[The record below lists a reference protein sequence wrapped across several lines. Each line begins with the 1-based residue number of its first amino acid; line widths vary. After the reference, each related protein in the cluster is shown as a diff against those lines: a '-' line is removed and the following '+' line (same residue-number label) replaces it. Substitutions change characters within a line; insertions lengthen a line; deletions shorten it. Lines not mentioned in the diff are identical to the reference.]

1 MAVDYKS
8 VLLILY
14 REMTGEQSKREVEK
28 FWKKFPKKDEDNLS
42 PLQFT
47 SEVCRCFTSEPRS
60 SHIEPLPEKSSKL
73 DKLLTK
79 GLSLS
84 KNPGKF
90 GNYRVSQIRNHKAR
104 NPHVSWNT
112 DTQMCA

>member
-1 MAVDYKS
+1 M
-8 VLLILY
+8 
-14 REMTGEQSKREVEK
+14 
-28 FWKKFPKKDEDNLS
+28 
-42 PLQFT
+42 
-47 SEVCRCFTSEPRS
+47 
-60 SHIEPLPEKSSKL
+60 PEKSSKL

-90 GNYRVSQIRNHKAR
+90 ENCRVSQIRNHKAR

-112 DTQMCA
+112 DIQMCSQGHILYIIFSVRYAIEISTLDDLNLKLF